1 MVTYSESGVELVQAR
16 GKSGRFIYQG
26 HSLRLG
32 TYSGPDGWY
41 LGVHMSSGR
50 LFTGLSLENAKNLKE
65 ATDMLRFGFFLRSGV
80 DPDLV
85 EHLCK
90 IGLLSV
96 PRLEPGA

>member
-1 MVTYSESGVELVQAR
+1 MVTYNESGVDLIQAR
-16 GKSGRFIYQG
+16 GKSGRFLYQG

-50 LFTGLSLENAKNLKE
+50 LFAALSLENAKNLKE
-65 ATDMLRFGFFLRSGV
+65 AADMLRYGFFLHSDV

-85 EHLCK
+85 EHLRK

-96 PRLEPGA
+96 PSLELEA

>member
-1 MVTYSESGVELVQAR
+1 MVTYSESGVDLIQAR
-16 GKSGRFIYQG
+16 GKSGRFLYQG

-32 TYSGPDGWY
+32 AYSGPDGWY

-50 LFTGLSLENAKNLKE
+50 LFAALSLENAKNLKE
-65 ATDMLRFGFFLRSGV
+65 ATDMLRYGFFLHSDV

-85 EHLCK
+85 GHLRE

-96 PRLEPGA
+96 PRLELEV